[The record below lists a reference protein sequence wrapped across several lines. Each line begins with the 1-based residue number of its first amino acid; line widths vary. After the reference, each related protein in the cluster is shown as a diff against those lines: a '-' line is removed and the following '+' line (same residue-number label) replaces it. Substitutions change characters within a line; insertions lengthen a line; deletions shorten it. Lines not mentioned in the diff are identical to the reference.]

1 MKYKLLFLA
10 NEIEGGYATGS
21 RQGFHGNN
29 GHRTGE
35 RYQSGS
41 GIINQENE
49 SGPSP
54 GLLQGFSGGRG
65 GNELESVNGKT
76 YFQF

>member
-1 MKYKLLFLA
+1 MITAAKNDLIWLFK
-10 NEIEGGYATGS
+10 NSCINWIFE
-21 RQGFHGNN
+21 
-29 GHRTGE
+29 
-35 RYQSGS
+35 SGS